1 MADTLVRFDLLSMLV
16 LGLLGTGHCVGMCG
30 PLVVA
35 FPVRIGVFSAQ
46 LWYHLGRVVTYTL
59 VGVAMGT
66 LGGALG
72 RLDVLA
78 HLQVA
83 MGAVAAVFLLTLGLA
98 RIGLIREPALLR
110 AQGKVTLTGSGL
122 VRRLL
127 GGRRPVSMLPLGLV
141 LGLLPCGLSYAAFA
155 RALPAGGP
163 LEGGMLL
170 AAFGL
175 GTLPGLLVVGTAAS
189 RLMTKYRA
197 LSDVLAG
204 VLMVAMAVDL
214 GADVIQAFF

>member
-46 LWYHLGRVVTYTL
+46 LWYHLGRITTYTL
-59 VGVAMGT
+59 VGVA
-66 LGGALG
+66 LGALGSTLG

-83 MGAVAAVFLLTLGLA
+83 LGAVAAAFLLTFGLA
-98 RIGLIREPALLR
+98 RIGLMREPAFLR

-127 GGRRPVSMLPLGLV
+127 GGRRPASMLPLGLV

-163 LEGGMLL
+163 VEGGMML

-189 RLMTKYRA
+189 RLMTRYRA

-214 GADVIQAFF
+214 GADVLQALF